1 MPRHSLTPS
10 TPTPDSVGVSDAE
23 VTGVEVTQLLDGPL
37 YFIERPHT
45 GVLDVALLRSNGRG
59 VARSHL
65 SALPA
70 GTAVGCAADL
80 RAKEELL
87 RAALARGAD
96 EAWFDVAAGKEPRTR
111 YPLQRALDYVRSFKR
126 ERACL

>member
-1 MPRHSLTPS
+1 M
-10 TPTPDSVGVSDAE
+10 
-23 VTGVEVTQLLDGPL
+23 
-37 YFIERPHT
+37 

-59 VARSHL
+59 VALLFTRETVARSHL

-80 RAKEELL
+80 RAKEELF
-87 RAALARGAD
+87 RAALTRGAD
-96 EAWFDVAAGKEPRTR
+96 EAWFDVAAGNGPRTR

>member
-1 MPRHSLTPS
+1 MT
-10 TPTPDSVGVSDAE
+10 DAE
-23 VTGVEVTQLLDGPL
+23 VTGVEVTKLLDGPL
-37 YFIERPHT
+37 YFLERPRT
-45 GVLDVALLRSNGRG
+45 GVLDIALLRSDGRG
-59 VARSHL
+59 VALLFTRETIARSHL

-80 RAKEELL
+80 RAKEELF

-96 EAWFDVAAGKEPRTR
+96 EAWFDPAAGNEPRTR
-111 YPLQRALDYVRSFKR
+111 YPLERALDYVRSFKR